1 MEDAKMKQ
9 KQYIKPEAM
18 LVEMDEQLMRK
29 GSWRVTNPDGTS
41 EQRPI
46 GEADGDEIEVMSKK
60 SIFWDDD
67 AE

>member
-1 MEDAKMKQ
+1 
-9 KQYIKPEAM
+9 M

-29 GSWRVTNPDGTS
+29 GSWRVTNLDETS

-46 GEADGDEIEVMSKK
+46 GEANGDGIEVMSKK
-60 SIFWDDD
+60 GIFWDDD

>member
-1 MEDAKMKQ
+1 
-9 KQYIKPEAM
+9 M

-46 GEADGDEIEVMSKK
+46 GEANGDDIEVMSKK